1 MTPSI
6 RSRRRSWSGVKGA
19 IRAQRNRYA
28 PWPNR
33 YGAGRRVLRG
43 RSIRGCVVAAMLASL
58 AAAVPASASRS
69 QEALLQDDPLLLSAQ
84 SQENVDASFATLRS
98 LGVDRVRVSVFWDDV
113 APDRESQEKPAF
125 PDPGPSSPAA
135 YPRGSWDAY
144 DRVALAAQ
152 RHGVALLFT
161 ISGPGP
167 AWSTEGVQCGQRPFE
182 GCDEGRHLPS
192 PSELQAF
199 ATAVGTRYSGSYRA
213 EGEPGTSGRPP
224 SGIGPIVLDPGEQG
238 TPAQPGPVLPRVD
251 HWSIWNEP
259 NYTGSLEPL
268 WLANAP
274 KTKKQMVAVAPHHY
288 RKLVDATYAG
298 LVASGHGSDQIL
310 IGETAP
316 RGGKSPKNLRN
327 AIMPA
332 EFMRELYCVTARF
345 KPYTGAAAR
354 ARGCPATGA
363 ERSRFASDH
372 PGLFRSQ
379 GIAHHPYSLAGG
391 RWHPPTWKAPQA
403 DNVAIG
409 NLDTL
414 LRTVDRA
421 SRRWQRKARAKRLW
435 ITEYG
440 YQTSPPDE
448 VAGVSP
454 ARQGPLSAWGEYLAY
469 RNPRVATIGQFQLAD
484 DKPLDYLPPEN
495 DLRWVTWQS
504 GLFTETRAAK
514 PYAAQYALPL
524 HVAGR
529 GRAVR
534 VFGAHRAAP
543 AGAALTAAVQ
553 YAPKGGKWRTLRRVR
568 VRSAR
573 SYVAPRVKVRR
584 GGQVRIAW
592 SGAGEPV
599 TTREAAVR
607 GPAKKRAAKPR
618 GKRRR

>member
-1 MTPSI
+1 
-6 RSRRRSWSGVKGA
+6 
-19 IRAQRNRYA
+19 
-28 PWPNR
+28 
-33 YGAGRRVLRG
+33 
-43 RSIRGCVVAAMLASL
+43 MLASL
-58 AAAVPASASRS
+58 AAAAPASASKT
-69 QEALLQDDPLLLSAQ
+69 QEALLQDDPLLLS
-84 SQENVDASFATLRS
+84 SQTQQDVDASFATLRS

-113 APDRESQEKPAF
+113 APDRESQDKPAF
-125 PDPGPSSPAA
+125 PEPGPSSPAA

-152 RHGVALLFT
+152 KHGVALLFT

-167 AWSTEGVQCGQRPFE
+167 AWSTAGVQCGDRPFE

-192 PSELQAF
+192 PEELGAF
-199 ATAVGTRYSGSYRA
+199 ATAVGTRYSGTYQA
-213 EGEPGTSGRPP
+213 EGQPGTSGRPP
-224 SGIGPIVLDPGEQG
+224 SGVGPIVIDPGEQG
-238 TPAQPGPVLPRVD
+238 TPAQPGPVLPRID

-274 KTKKQMVAVAPHHY
+274 KTKGQMVAVAPHHY

-298 LVASGHGSDQIL
+298 LVASGHDSDQIL

-316 RGGKSPKNLRN
+316 RGGKSPKNLRSP
-327 AIMPA
+327 IMPA
-332 EFMRELYCVTARF
+332 EFMRELYCLDARF
-345 KPYTGAAAR
+345 KPYAGGRAR
-354 ARGCPATGA
+354 KRGCPATGA
-363 ERSRFASDH
+363 ERARFASDH
-372 PGLFRSQ
+372 PGLFASQ

-391 RWHPPTWKAPQA
+391 RWHLPTWRHPLR

-409 NLDTL
+409 NLDRL

-421 SRRWQRKARAKRLW
+421 SRRWKRSAPPKRLW

-440 YQTSPPDE
+440 YQTQPPDE

-469 RNPRVATIGQFQLAD
+469 GNPRVASIGQFQLVD

-504 GLFTETRAAK
+504 GLFTEARAAK

-543 AGAALTAAVQ
+543 PGAALTAAVQ
-553 YAPKGGKWRTLRRVR
+553 YAPKGGAWRTLRRLR

-573 SYVAPRVKVRR
+573 SYVAPRLSVPRAGR
-584 GGQVRIAW
+584 MRITW
-592 SGAGEPV
+592 TGAGDPAV
-599 TTREAAVR
+599 TRAAAVR
-607 GPAKKRAAKPR
+607 GPARKRAPR
-618 GKRRR
+618 SRSR